1 MTVESSAS
9 EFKINTREVWKD
21 LQELRK
27 EVAADAANTRDMLAR
42 IDGKLDIYALGIN
55 TAATTIEDHESRIR
69 QMEKTIW
76 RSAGAAAIIG
86 AGAGI
91 LTSFIK

>member
-1 MTVESSAS
+1 M
-9 EFKINTREVWKD
+9 WKD

-27 EVAADAANTRDMLAR
+27 EVREESALTREMLTK
-42 IDGKLDIYALGIN
+42 IDGKLDVFSVGVKSAE
-55 TAATTIEDHESRIR
+55 TTIEDHEERIR

-86 AGAGI
+86 AAAGI
-91 LTSFIK
+91 LTSFIQ

>member
-1 MTVESSAS
+1 MSVESSAS
-9 EFKINTREVWKD
+9 DFKINTREVWKD

-27 EVAADAANTRDMLAR
+27 EVAADSAITRDMLIR
-42 IDGKLDIYALGIN
+42 IDGKLDIFAIGIN
-55 TAATTIEDHESRIR
+55 TAASTIEDHEERIR

-86 AGAGI
+86 AAAGI